1 MEILNNFSSI
11 YCFIAFVIGAMF
23 MLAMLSIAAMGKNKE
38 SRNKVH
44 FYVTRDVCGSLELW
58 LGVPHK
64 TTMYYF
70 SRKPT
75 TKLLTHGDYIT
86 DFGLKPSKYDRLM
99 FNDKPVE
106 VFLNLED

>member
-1 MEILNNFSSI
+1 MI
-11 YCFIAFVIGAMF
+11 IACIISFVVGALIMMCAIGLM
-23 MLAMLSIAAMGKNKE
+23 SYQKDKKP
-38 SRNKVH
+38 RNKVH

-86 DFGLKPSKYDRLM
+86 DFGLKPLKYDRLT
-99 FNDKPVE
+99 FNDEPVE

>member
-1 MEILNNFSSI
+1 MITTCIIS
-11 YCFIAFVIGAMF
+11 FVVGAMLMMCAIF
-23 MLAMLSIAAMGKNKE
+23 LVAYQKDKKP
-38 SRNKVH
+38 RNKVH

-86 DFGLKPSKYDRLM
+86 DFGLKPSKYDRLT
-99 FNDKPVE
+99 FNDEPVE

>member
-1 MEILNNFSSI
+1 MVVL
-11 YCFIAFVIGAMF
+11 YCFISGIVGAMLMMF
-23 MLAMLSIAAMGKNKE
+23 AIGLMSYQKDKKP
-38 SRNKVH
+38 RNKVH

-86 DFGLKPSKYDRLM
+86 DFGLKPSKYDRLT
-99 FNDKPVE
+99 FNDEPVE

>member
-1 MEILNNFSSI
+1 MIISCIIS
-11 YCFIAFVIGAMF
+11 FVVGALIMMCAIGLM
-23 MLAMLSIAAMGKNKE
+23 SCQKDKKP
-38 SRNKVH
+38 RNKVH

-86 DFGLKPSKYDRLM
+86 DFGLKPSKYDRLT
-99 FNDKPVE
+99 FNDEPVE
-106 VFLNLED
+106 VLLNLED

>member
-1 MEILNNFSSI
+1 MI
-11 YCFIAFVIGAMF
+11 IACIISFVVGALIMKCAIGLM
-23 MLAMLSIAAMGKNKE
+23 SCQKDKKP
-38 SRNKVH
+38 RNKVH

-86 DFGLKPSKYDRLM
+86 DFGLKPSKYDRLT
-99 FNDKPVE
+99 FNDEPVE